1 LSRTPSLIKERKAK
15 RDRMN
20 GDILRYSYKNKR
32 LRNERDNALDERDE
46 ALIER
51 DEARQ
56 AIRNDKAPTTFV
68 PNAGPTPAYVA
79 L

>member
-1 LSRTPSLIKERKAK
+1 VWFDVLSRTPTLIKERKAK

-20 GDILRYSYKNKR
+20 GDILRYSHENKR
-32 LRNERDNALDERDE
+32 LRN
-46 ALIER
+46 ER

-68 PNAGPTPAYVA
+68 PNAGPTPAHVA